1 MYVFSLTFHEI
12 GVLQFGYCSILS
24 TKFIRRH
31 VYILPFIYIF
41 YPSYISNCVKH
52 QPKTIRSEQFSC
64 LGNSTNAIF
73 IILINLYT
81 LVSSCICSE
90 QKSIR
95 SSYTISNHFSNLVF
109 FLREHTYSSLP
120 FHIHHKIINFLW
132 NLLFLCLRVSDEMR
146 ELCNDTKMMT
156 TSTHHDL
163 PSF

>member
-1 MYVFSLTFHEI
+1 MKLVSYNLAIVVYAVHNSYGWLF
-12 GVLQFGYCSILS
+12 
-24 TKFIRRH
+24 FI
-31 VYILPFIYIF
+31 IPFIYIF

-52 QPKTIRSEQFSC
+52 QPQTIRSEQFSC
-64 LGNSTNAIF
+64 LGNLTNAIF

-81 LVSSCICSE
+81 PVSSCICSE

-95 SSYTISNHFSNLVF
+95 SSYTISNHSSNLVF